1 MDMYRD
7 GEGIDY
13 ESAAVFRVTKGLL
26 KRFRKQIDGA
36 VKTVAFAF
44 ELPQNGIAKEDVMA
58 EAEALVMIYAG
69 LVNSEVWGYNE
80 LEAWDNGDESETQA
94 MLAAHLKRNLA
105 QIISRKLV
113 NEPDVVAYDPLIG
126 SKTKEPHKE
135 GWEKGKAAAMDNKE
149 ERKRVRAGFPTFA
162 RNVLDGITQP
172 VIADELGISLRTV
185 KYRIAAEKRAYLID
199 FVTRHGLRIEGDETI
214 EELVEAY
221 ENLNKE

>member
-69 LVNSEVWGYNE
+69 LVETKVWGYGR
-80 LEAWDNGDESETQA
+80 LEAWDNGNESETQA
-94 MLAAHLKRNLA
+94 MLAAHLKKDLA
-105 QIISRKLV
+105 QIIARKLV

-135 GWEKGKAAAMDNKE
+135 GWEKGKAAAMDNKA
-149 ERKRVRAGFPTFA
+149 ERERVRANYPTFA
-162 RNVLDGITQP
+162 MQVLDGKAVQD
-172 VIADELGISLRTV
+172 IAEMLGVHRNTV
-185 KYRIAAEKRAYLID
+185 TNRVAAEKRAYLID
-199 FVTRHGLRIEGDETI
+199 FVTRHGLRVEGDETI

>member
-44 ELPQNGIAKEDVMA
+44 ELPQNGIDKEDVMA

-80 LEAWDNGDESETQA
+80 LEAWDNGNESETQA

-162 RNVLDGITQP
+162 RNVLDGITQQA
-172 VIADELGISLRTV
+172 IAEETGQGIATV
-185 KYRIAAEKRAYLID
+185 KRHIAAEKRAYLID
-199 FVTRHGLRIEGDETI
+199 FVTRNGLRVEGDETI

>member
-69 LVNSEVWGYNE
+69 LVETKVWGYGR
-80 LEAWDNGDESETQA
+80 LEAWDNGNESETQA
-94 MLAAHLKRNLA
+94 MLAAHLKKDLA
-105 QIISRKLV
+105 QIIARKLV

-149 ERKRVRAGFPTFA
+149 ERERVRAGFPLFG
-162 RNVLDGITQP
+162 RNVLDGITQSK
-172 VIADELGISLRTV
+172 ISEETGIPLRTIER
-185 KYRIAAEKRAYLID
+185 RISAEKRAYLID
-199 FVTRHGLRIEGDETI
+199 FVTRHGLRVEGDETI